1 MREITATDTLFWPDI
16 WTLDRIL
23 GADNM
28 TNEEY
33 EEYEKEYE
41 KRIELLEKEREKYTE
56 EEIGPFAKYMNFR
69 NLPKQCIL
77 EPKDIVITPPKE
89 VVHYGD
95 WQPPKELLEEYKEE
109 IEAFHKWAES
119 SRQYR
124 DKNGKK

>member
-1 MREITATDTLFWPDI
+1 
-16 WTLDRIL
+16 
-23 GADNM
+23 M

-41 KRIELLEKEREKYTE
+41 KRIELLEKERKKYTE
-56 EEIGPFAKYMNFR
+56 EEIGPLAKYMNFR

-77 EPKDIVITPPKE
+77 ESKDIIKIPHKE
-89 VVHYGD
+89 VVHYGT

-109 IEAFHKWAES
+109 IEAFHRWAER

-124 DKNGKK
+124 DKNEKKQM

>member
-1 MREITATDTLFWPDI
+1 MLAIGGHY
-16 WTLDRIL
+16 IL
-23 GADNM
+23 S
-28 TNEEY
+28 
-33 EEYEKEYE
+33 
-41 KRIELLEKEREKYTE
+41 
-56 EEIGPFAKYMNFR
+56 
-69 NLPKQCIL
+69 
-77 EPKDIVITPPKE
+77 KE